1 VTGPELAKVLVDRLN
16 ELIAEPEIRTAVA
29 ALIGKRVEFGGS
41 IARALI
47 AHPTIQVGRVPDL
60 DSADLGLVGLLN
72 GICGADD
79 NGVGYLAYRYEA
91 GELIE
96 FLLFGKAAER

>member
-1 VTGPELAKVLVDRLN
+1 MTGPELAEVLVDRLN
-16 ELIAEPEIRTAVA
+16 ELIAEPEIRTAVT
-29 ALIGKRVEFGGS
+29 ALIRKRVEFGGS
-41 IARALI
+41 VARALI

-79 NGVGYLAYRYEA
+79 NSVGYIAYRLDDA
-91 GELIE
+91 GDLTE
-96 FLLFGKAAER
+96 FLLLRRAEA